1 MRIYRT
7 IAILAM
13 LSLATAA
20 FSQSLEDNLRRHVK
34 QICAPA
40 NLGRKAG
47 TDGERKIASYLHD
60 QLESAGVT
68 MLSGREGDTFTVITS
83 AGDTIASRNIVGIIE
98 GSDPALRED
107 YIVLGAHMDHLGT
120 YTVNVDGKPQQRI
133 YPGADANASGVAAL
147 VEAARIIAQD
157 PAGIRRSLIVVGFGA
172 MEQEF
177 SGSRYFATAGGF
189 SYIGNVKMML
199 NLDML
204 GRGTAENPFE
214 IYPSGDPK
222 PISSLMK
229 HVLENESVSAIPA
242 IHNGTVF
249 PSDNLSFKQAGIPA
263 LTLST
268 GICREYRTVRDTP
281 ELIQYENLAAETV
294 YIAAFARAVCNKDD
308 LSGKAG
314 AEEEKVYS
322 MAECD
327 TPPQFFRGP
336 AKNFLEKWVYEYL
349 KFPEEAIAD
358 GVDGFERVEEKVRNM
373 NINNYQ
379 FNPTNKVYYK
389 ATVNVSF
396 IVEADGN
403 VSNVKIERGVS
414 EPLDA
419 EALRVVAA
427 SPKWKPGMVNG
438 KKVRTKITIPV
449 EFRLERR

>member
-1 MRIYRT
+1 MRIHRT
-7 IAILAM
+7 IAILVM

-34 QICAPA
+34 QICAPS
-40 NLGRKAG
+40 LMGRKAG
-47 TDGERKIASYLHD
+47 TDGERKVAAYLHD

-68 MLSGREGDTFTVITS
+68 MLTGRDGDTFTVITS

-147 VEAARIIAQD
+147 IEAARIIVQD
-157 PAGIRRSLIVVGFGA
+157 PVGIRRSLIVVGFGA

-177 SGSRYFATAGGF
+177 SGTAGGF

-204 GRGTAENPFE
+204 GRGSDANPFE

-229 HVLENESVSAIPA
+229 HVLENESVTAVPSL
-242 IHNGTVF
+242 HNGMVF
-249 PSDNLSFKQAGIPA
+249 PSDNLSFKQADIPA

-268 GICREYRTVRDTP
+268 GISREYRTVRDTP
-281 ELIQYENLAAETV
+281 ELIQYENLSAETV

-308 LSGKAG
+308 LSGKAQ
-314 AEEEKVYS
+314 AEEGKVYS
-322 MAECD
+322 MSECD
-327 TPPQFFRGP
+327 TPPQFLRGP

-349 KFPEEAIAD
+349 KFPEEALAY
-358 GVDGFERVEEKVRNM
+358 GTDGFERVEEKVRNM

-379 FNPTNKVYYK
+379 FNPTMKVYYK

-403 VSNVKIERGVS
+403 VSNVKIERGVN

-427 SPKWKPGMVNG
+427 SPKWKPGVVDG

-449 EFRLERR
+449 EFRLEHR

>member
-222 PISSLMK
+222 PISSLMNR
-229 HVLENESVSAIPA
+229 VLENESVTAIPA
-242 IHNGTVF
+242 LHNGMVF
-249 PSDNLSFKQAGIPA
+249 PSDNLAFKQAEIPS

-281 ELIQYENLAAETV
+281 ELIIYENLAAETV
-294 YIAAFARAVCNKDD
+294 YIAAFARAACNTDD
-308 LSGKAG
+308 LSGKASDQG
-314 AEEEKVYS
+314 RLYS
-322 MAECD
+322 ISECD
-327 TPPQFFRGP
+327 IAPQFFRGP
-336 AKNFLEKWVYEYL
+336 ARSFLEKWVYEYL
-349 KFPEEAIAD
+349 KFPEEALAH
-358 GVDGFERVEEKVRNM
+358 GTDGFERVEERVRTM
-373 NINNYQ
+373 NINNYR
-379 FNPTNKVYYK
+379 FNPTLKVYYK

-403 VSNVKIERGVS
+403 VTNVTIERGFS
-414 EPLDA
+414 DPLDA

-427 SPKWKPGMVNG
+427 SPKWKPGIVDG

-449 EFRLERR
+449 DFKLEVK